1 MNVVERLRADLTAAR
16 LERHTTE
23 ISMIRT
29 LIAAV
34 ENAEA
39 IESDGSKEHKV
50 GLGHDLPRR
59 TLTDDDIVGIL
70 ERERGELVDAIAH
83 YRVLGLSAHLQELEE
98 RLRIVDRYAPPEHH
112 APDIS

>member
-1 MNVVERLRADLTAAR
+1 MNVLERLRADLTAAR
-16 LERHTTE
+16 REGKTTE

-34 ENAEA
+34 ENAGA
-39 IESDGSKEHKV
+39 IETDGSKEHKV

-59 TLTDDDIVGIL
+59 DLTDDDIVGVL
-70 ERERGELVDAIAH
+70 ERERAELVDAIAH
-83 YRVLGLSAHLQELEE
+83 YRDLSLAVQLQELEE
-98 RLRIVDRYAPPEHH
+98 RLRIVDRYSPPDHH